1 MKKRVLSQALIA
13 TLCVGCHTL
22 KTMNTSDPTSSI
34 ARHAVMTAGQEVVF
48 ENPNGSGRIDY
59 LSEFSRR
66 YVIDGQNHDVKL
78 VQRPKQWRHQN
89 GIYNPGESWGPLS
102 LDDGI
107 AARFVVEESELRFST
122 NEECDGFFKEGASY
136 AKWVSGD
143 HGLVL
148 GFSSSPARDQ
158 INVSLY
164 RCFISGKPMKDLP
177 AEYKHAGF
185 VRLR

>member
-1 MKKRVLSQALIA
+1 M
-13 TLCVGCHTL
+13 GCNSL
-22 KTMNTSDPTSSI
+22 NTMNTSDSAKPI
-34 ARHAVMTAGQEVVF
+34 AHHTVMSAGQEIAF
-48 ENPNGSGRIDY
+48 ENPNGSGRIIY

-66 YVIDGQNHDVKL
+66 YVIDGQSHDVKL
-78 VQRPKQWRHQN
+78 VQRTEPWRHQN

-122 NEECDGFFKEGASY
+122 NEERDCFFKEGASY

-143 HGLVL
+143 QGLVL
-148 GFSSSPARDQ
+148 GFDSSPARDQ

-164 RCFISGKPMKDLP
+164 QCFISGKPMKDLSP
-177 AEYKHAGF
+177 EYKHVGF
-185 VRLR
+185 VRRR